1 MGNAASS
8 YLNGVSVKI
17 SEKYRPP
24 RRPNFPPG
32 LCHFEPPSY
41 LFCQE
46 VSCTIDLQAI
56 LKDILN

>member
-1 MGNAASS
+1 MVGPASS

-32 LCHFEPPSY
+32 LSLEPPSY

-46 VSCTIDLQAI
+46 VSRTFDYQR
-56 LKDILN
+56 